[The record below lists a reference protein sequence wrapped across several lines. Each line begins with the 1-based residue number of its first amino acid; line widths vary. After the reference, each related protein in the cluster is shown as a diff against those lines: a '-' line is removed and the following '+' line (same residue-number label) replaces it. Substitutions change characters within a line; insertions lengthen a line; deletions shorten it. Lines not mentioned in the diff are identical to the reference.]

1 MYVHS
6 NQSVVSSC
14 NSTGLEIPK
23 ASKLTSAM
31 KRDQK
36 FLKAL
41 YEVTFFIIISSSL
54 STYSIEKKK
63 RTHKIINPA
72 VIRFVL
78 FVGRLLF
85 LVTLKRITDGTNHIS
100 QIKVPW

>member
-63 RTHKIINPA
+63 E
-72 VIRFVL
+72 L
-78 FVGRLLF
+78 
-85 LVTLKRITDGTNHIS
+85 
-100 QIKVPW
+100 IK

>member
-6 NQSVVSSC
+6 NQSVVSSY

-41 YEVTFFIIISSSL
+41 YEVMFFIIISSSL
-54 STYSIEKKK
+54 STYSIEKK